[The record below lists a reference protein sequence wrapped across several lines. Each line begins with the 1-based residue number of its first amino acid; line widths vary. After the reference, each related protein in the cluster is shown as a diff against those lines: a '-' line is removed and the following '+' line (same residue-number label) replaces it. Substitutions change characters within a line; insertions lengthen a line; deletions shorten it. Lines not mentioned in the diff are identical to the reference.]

1 MINKKSS
8 ISAKSKTAN
17 FFSYTLLIL
26 LSIVWILPLFWVVL
40 TSFRA
45 EAGAATPYFWPKG
58 YTLAN
63 YYNLFHPT
71 PEKPYDFSLWFRN
84 TFTVAIFSCIL
95 ATFYILATSYVMSR
109 LRFKMRKPLMNIAL
123 ILGMFPGFMSMIAV
137 YYILKALGITQSL
150 LALVLVYSSGS
161 GLTFYIAKGFFD
173 TIPKA
178 IDEAAWLD
186 GATKFQVF
194 RKLTLPLSKPIFV
207 YTILTTFLAPWMDF
221 IFVSVIMGDNHK
233 KYTVALGLFK
243 MIDAKQ
249 VNQYFTMFAAGS
261 VLVSVP
267 IALLFIS
274 MQKYYISG
282 VTGGSVKG

>member
-1 MINKKSS
+1 MSKLNS
-8 ISAKSKTAN
+8 ISEKRRTAN
-17 FFSYTLLIL
+17 FFSYVLLIVLSLIWIMPL
-26 LSIVWILPLFWVVL
+26 LWVAL

-45 EAGAATPYFWPKG
+45 EPGAATPYFWPKG
-58 YTLAN
+58 FTLKN

-71 PEKPYDFSLWFRN
+71 SNMPYNFSLWFKN
-84 TFTVAIFSCIL
+84 TLIVAIFSCLL
-95 ATFYILATSYVMSR
+95 ATFYNLATAYVMSR
-109 LRFKMRKPLMNIAL
+109 LRFKMRKPFMNIAL

-137 YYILKALGITQSL
+137 YYILKAIGITQSL
-150 LALVLVYSSGS
+150 TALVLVYSSAA
-161 GLTFYIAKGFFD
+161 GLNFYIAKGFFD

-178 IDEAAWLD
+178 LDEAAWID

-194 RKLTLPLSKPIFV
+194 KKLTVPLSKPIIV
-207 YTILTTFLAPWMDF
+207 YSTLTAFLAPWLDF

-249 VNQYFTMFAAGS
+249 INQYFTMFAAGS
-261 VLVSVP
+261 VLVSIP

-274 MQKYYISG
+274 MQKFYVSG